1 MQILVY
7 SETTASTVAGNLGR
21 PEYSYFFILDKYLP
35 LLRKIGEV
43 VFVEDPA
50 RDVDRL
56 YDQALKAGDS
66 AVFLSF
72 TPPHCTPKQL
82 RCPTVSVLAWEFDS
96 IPDDDWD
103 PEEPWHNWVAAIC
116 AIGNVVT
123 ISDYATRVIRQ
134 QVGPGPYVVTIPAPV
149 VHEASARAQTGDATG
164 SKNLSAGP
172 DGGVAAAAAERELRL
187 MAAVIDSQALD
198 ISTESV
204 TPRMYSGEAMEY
216 QQAAWSG
223 HEVDWRFSSVAEN
236 SGQYLVG
243 FYGEEDWGSWSKT
256 AKPSIIFPWSIS
268 GEIELSLELA
278 GYGENRGRTIQVL
291 IGGESADVE
300 LQPKLHTHVLRF
312 TLPRRANSI
321 QFTGL
326 SAMPAPGARDHRTLG
341 VGLSRMVLRRPAGIE
356 PEPGDGQ
363 GASDDIAP
371 QMSSL
376 LRFSGPVYTS
386 VFNPADG
393 RKNWHD
399 IVTAFCWAFR
409 DQADKTLLLKMSH
422 HNRSTF
428 LGELL
433 LLFSRL
439 APFEC
444 RIVAIHGYLS
454 VEELQGLVET
464 TDFFVN
470 ASLAEGQC
478 LPLLEFMAAGVPAIS
493 PDHTA
498 METYINTDNAF
509 VVASSEQ
516 PHKWPNDPRRAFRTV
531 SNRIDWDSLR
541 RAYLQ
546 SAAVLSSDAG
556 RYEQMS
562 ASASATVR
570 EHYSD
575 ETVEALLRQVL
586 EKTARRKSWF
596 ARMLAKVRGDAQ

>member
-1 MQILVY
+1 MKILVY

-35 LLRKIGEV
+35 LLREIGDV

-50 RDVDRL
+50 RDVDKL
-56 YDQALKAGDS
+56 YDQALRAGDS
-66 AVFLSF
+66 VVFLSF

-82 RCPTVSVLAWEFDS
+82 RCPTISVLAWEFDS

-103 PEEPWHNWVAAIC
+103 PEEPWHNWVEAIRS
-116 AIGNVVT
+116 IGNVVT
-123 ISDYATRVIRQ
+123 ISDYATRVIKQ
-134 QVGPGPYVVTIPAPV
+134 QVGQGPHVVTIPAPV
-149 VHEASARAQTGDATG
+149 VHDAPGENSTAK
-164 SKNLSAGP
+164 SVSVGP
-172 DGGVAAAAAERELRL
+172 GNSVAAAAGERELRL
-187 MAAVIDSQALD
+187 TAAVIDSQALD

-204 TPRMYSGEAMEY
+204 TPRLYDGEAMEY
-216 QQAAWSG
+216 QQPAWSG
-223 HEVDWRFSSVAEN
+223 HEVDWSFSSVSEN

-256 AKPSIIFPWSIS
+256 ARPSIIFPWSIT

-278 GYGENRGRTIQVL
+278 GYGENRGRTIQVH
-291 IGGESADVE
+291 IGGETVDVV
-300 LQPKLHTHVLRF
+300 LQPKLHTHELRF
-312 TLPRRANSI
+312 TLPRLANSI
-321 QFTGL
+321 QFSGL
-326 SAMPAPGARDHRTLG
+326 NAMPAPGARDHRTLG
-341 VGLSRMVLRRPAGIE
+341 VGLSRMILRRPAGS
-356 PEPGDGQ
+356 EPGSVAGTE
-363 GASDDIAP
+363 GSDDIAP
-371 QMSSL
+371 EMATT
-376 LRFSGPVYTS
+376 LRLSGPIYTS

-409 DQADKTLLLKMSH
+409 DQPDKTLLLKMSH

-439 APFEC
+439 APFQC
-444 RIVAIHGYLS
+444 RIIAIHGYLS
-454 VEELQGLVET
+454 VEELRSLVDT

-478 LPLLEFMAAGVPAIS
+478 LPLLEFMAAGVPALS

-498 METYINTDNAF
+498 METYINSDNAF
-509 VVASSEQ
+509 VVGSSAQ

-541 RAYLQ
+541 QAYADSATVLATDASRYADM
-546 SAAVLSSDAG
+546 SAA
-556 RYEQMS
+556 
-562 ASASATVR
+562 ASATVR

-575 ETVEALLRQVL
+575 EKVAGLLRQVL
-586 EKTARRKSWF
+586 GKTARRKSWLGRLLTF
-596 ARMLAKVRGDAQ
+596 GRGRGE